1 MKKKA
6 ILIVLSVLMGAS
18 LLVGCGS
25 KDNKTTSNTEQ
36 TEQKQENKQN
46 TQKEEYKSG
55 FYEVGKDLPAGEYV
69 IISDKSNKQAETSI
83 EVTKDSKK
91 EDEIFDESVSGNI
104 YVTLSKGEYIEVKNG
119 DIFPIDKAP
128 STTPKDKVYKDGM
141 FKVGRD
147 IKAGTYEVKSIEK
160 DKNDDASIEITKDS
174 THRDKSVISKKEF
187 KKSTKVTLKDG
198 EYIKLDDA
206 EIVVK

>member
-25 KDNKTTSNTEQ
+25 KDNKAASNTEQ
-36 TEQKQENKQN
+36 TEQKQEN

-69 IISDKSNKQAETSI
+69 IISDKNNKQAETSI

-91 EDEIFDESVSGNI
+91 ENEIFDESVSGNI
-104 YVTLSKGEYIEVKNG
+104 YVTLSKGEYIDVKHG

-128 STTPKDKVYKDGM
+128 STTPKDKIYKDGM

-147 IKAGTYEVKSIEK
+147 IKAGIYEVKSTEK
-160 DKNDDASIEITKDS
+160 DKNDDAYIEIFKDS
-174 THRDKSVISKKEF
+174 THRNGSVISKKEF
-187 KKSTKVTLKDG
+187 KKSTNVTLKDG